1 MATRNFETRE
11 GFDFWD
17 RLCKI
22 PRYAF
27 LLSKAGNSVQKAE
40 GLGNWIDRDEA
51 MVVMD
56 DAQSE
61 INVLRQDCATMIA
74 ELEDLRAQLPSQG
87 VEAVAVYQYAGDSP
101 YKSWTDI
108 SKKLFDEYAARGEWL
123 TRTLYTHPADP
134 GAVAVRR
141 QALELALSNDPMAY
155 LARAELRQLLT
166 KSEGA

>member
-27 LLSKAGNSVQKAE
+27 LRSKAGNSVQKAE

-51 MVVMD
+51 MVVMN

-87 VEAVAVYQYAGDSP
+87 GEAVEVVGY
-101 YKSWTDI
+101 
-108 SKKLFDEYAARGEWL
+108 
-123 TRTLYTHPADP
+123 
-134 GAVAVRR
+134 
-141 QALELALSNDPMAY
+141 
-155 LARAELRQLLT
+155 LLT
-166 KSEGA
+166 KGNQLSRMPAGSSDLPLMTVTQHQRILAALSAENQRIVPVEPLLAAPHPLDAKLAKSEGVKK